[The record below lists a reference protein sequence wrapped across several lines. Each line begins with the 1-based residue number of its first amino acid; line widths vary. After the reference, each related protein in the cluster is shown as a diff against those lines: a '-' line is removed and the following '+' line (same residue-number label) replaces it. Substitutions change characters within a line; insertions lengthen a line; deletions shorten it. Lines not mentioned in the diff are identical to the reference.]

1 MEDVK
6 EVTAKKAATDEH
18 MKEGTV
24 LLEVFLGAQEEEKKI
39 AEYQEEIKA
48 IEKKEDAHC
57 QHQRKLSRT
66 ELKSCCKN

>member
-24 LLEVFLGAQEEEKKI
+24 LLEVFLGAQEEEKKV
-39 AEYQEEIKA
+39 AEYQEEMEA
-48 IEKKEDAHC
+48 IETEDAHC